1 MSTAVQR
8 IEVFQDTMNWIKSDN
23 DLFNSVIKAKKNTEI
38 FWEND
43 YPVFDQNKRFD
54 TKITVSKHRRFPSI
68 ILNSMVRRRKC
79 SGTMGNHIQSV
90 HLI

>member
-54 TKITVSKHRRFPSI
+54 TKITVSKHRSFHSI